1 MCGDNGLGGQRRI
14 YRVAKITAYLELLAL
29 IISGSIICMNIM
41 NLSLIVLIGITALWV
56 FIIVVEDF
64 GISLENYW
72 LVLLCGIFRIV
83 ILTGTSVVP
92 IALSSYYQENT
103 GA

>member
-1 MCGDNGLGGQRRI
+1 MCSDGGLGGERKI
-14 YRVAKITAYLELLAL
+14 YKVAKFTAYVELLAL
-29 IISGSIICMNIM
+29 LISGSIMCTKIM

-64 GISLENYW
+64 GISLQKYW
-72 LVLLCGIFRIV
+72 LVLCCGIFRIL

-92 IALSSYYQENT
+92 IALASYYQENT